1 MYIRCL
7 MESEVLTLMG
17 LYLYTHPL
25 HATSLRWNFFSIP
38 VRTFKKNDTKESCR
52 LVATCLIYIG
62 PGDLHVLR
70 FAN

>member
-17 LYLYTHPL
+17 LYLYTRPL

-38 VRTFKKNDTKESCR
+38 VRTFKKMTQRS
-52 LVATCLIYIG
+52 
-62 PGDLHVLR
+62 HVDWWQPV
-70 FAN
+70 